1 MIKVVNTATT
11 DKVADVT
18 NISTLLDKN
27 NNSEQANITKIIS
40 ENNETNTLTF
50 IQVLEENN
58 KQIKLEIM
66 ETLKLTIDEKN
77 IALINKIDSKMKI
90 MYKNFQTYLIRTT
103 TKLVQSL
110 QSNKQQSSNDLAI
123 LSQVYDEVT
132 NSVAISNTSHNNSSQ
147 EQSH

>member
-11 DKVADVT
+11 DKVADAA

-50 IQVLEENN
+50 IQILEENN

-90 MYKNFQTYLIRTT
+90 MCKNFQTYLIRTT

-110 QSNKQQSSNDLAI
+110 QSNKQQSKNNVARY
-123 LSQVYDEVT
+123 SQV
-132 NSVAISNTSHNNSSQ
+132 
-147 EQSH
+147 

>member
-1 MIKVVNTATT
+1 MRHQYDKLFSANFQQQSNKKKNHRERICEAMIKVVNTATT
-11 DKVADVT
+11 DKVADVA

-50 IQVLEENN
+50 IQILEENN

-90 MYKNFQTYLIRTT
+90 MCKNFQTYLIRTT
-103 TKLVQSL
+103 TKLVQS
-110 QSNKQQSSNDLAI
+110 
-123 LSQVYDEVT
+123 
-132 NSVAISNTSHNNSSQ
+132 
-147 EQSH
+147 